1 MSVLNLCI
9 TISEIDWSL
18 TKDVFSILGTV
29 GALIIGTFGLFTWR
43 RQLRGTSEYELA
55 KKAVFKTYEV
65 QQALQAVRNTML
77 YLSKEEVEVG
87 RRLEEEQRIYNER
100 MTLLYEKWAELQTIR
115 LETKAIWS
123 DNAHNCFNEIQQRIG
138 DLRGAIWLHFWMKGA
153 YAGPGATVDNNPE
166 RVIEN
171 DKVVYFVSDDDEFS
185 QKIFKS
191 VEKVELFF
199 GPKIRGK

>member
-1 MSVLNLCI
+1 MNLCI

-65 QQALQAVRNTML
+65 QQALQAVRNPML

-123 DNAHNCFNEIQQRIG
+123 DSAHNCFNEIQQRIG

-153 YAGPGATVDNNPE
+153 YAGPGAIVDNNPE

-185 QKIFKS
+185 QKIFKL

>member
-1 MSVLNLCI
+1 MNLCI

-18 TKDVFSILGTV
+18 TKDVFSILGTI

-55 KKAVFKTYEV
+55 KKAVFKTYKV
-65 QQALQAVRNTML
+65 QQALQAVRNPML

-100 MTLLYEKWAELQTIR
+100 MTLLCEKWAELQTIR

-123 DNAHNCFNEIQQRIG
+123 DSAHNCFNEIQQRIG

>member
-1 MSVLNLCI
+1 MNLCI

-18 TKDVFSILGTV
+18 TKDVFSIIGTI

-43 RQLRGTSEYELA
+43 RQLRGTSEYELS
-55 KKAVFKTYEV
+55 KKAVFKAYEV
-65 QQALQAVRNTML
+65 HQALQAVRNPML
-77 YLSKEEVEVG
+77 YLSKEEVEAE
-87 RRLEEEQRIYNER
+87 RHLEEEQRIYNER

-115 LETKAIWS
+115 LEAKAIWS
-123 DNAHNCFNEIQQRIG
+123 DSAHNCFNEIQQRIG

-153 YAGPGATVDNNPE
+153 YAGPGAAVDNNPE

-191 VEKVELFF
+191 VEKVEIFF
-199 GPKIRGK
+199 GPKIRSK